1 MKIFLLFFSVCQPY
15 YYFPD
20 VLVGTPTLFERRS
33 LLFKIV
39 RIFSGFT
46 KIRYLRLSTSKTLR
60 LATNIDSATNKL
72 CVASKI
78 SVFFYGRIIN
88 VCGFFEDAKR
98 GQFRARA
105 KFTKTVCINL
115 VLPPDT
121 ESSLSH
127 KISPARNFPESAVK
141 SALAVILRLIFLF
154 QLRSTRGPWVTPPPI
169 PIGLRLEP

>member
-33 LLFKIV
+33 LLFKSV

-60 LATNIDSATNKL
+60 LVTNIDSATNKL
-72 CVASKI
+72 RVARKI
-78 SVFFYGRIIN
+78 SVFFSGKTMN
-88 VCGFFEDAKR
+88 VCGFFDETKR
-98 GQFRARA
+98 GQFKARA
-105 KFTKTVCINL
+105 KFTRTVCINL

-127 KISPARNFPESAVK
+127 KISPARTFPASAVK
-141 SALAVILRLIFLF
+141 SALAAILRLIFF
-154 QLRSTRGPWVTPPPI
+154 FKMRSTRGP
-169 PIGLRLEP
+169 